1 MIKDNFGLID
11 NRFLAKSLGVLDP
24 KTPITAPQETS
35 LTEVIGFL
43 QKNKI
48 GCIILTDLKGKL
60 SGIFTERDVLLKV
73 ALKDLDLRK
82 TPVSKIMT
90 FSPHTATMTTSVAF
104 ALSMMSQG
112 GYRHIPIV
120 DDDNFPMGIIS
131 VKDIVDY
138 IAKSAINDLVG
149 FK

>member
-1 MIKDNFGLID
+1 MDNFGLLD
-11 NRFLAKSLGVLDP
+11 NRFLAKSLGVMDP
-24 KTPITAPQETS
+24 KHPISVPQETPIAEIIA
-35 LTEVIGFL
+35 LL
-43 QKNKI
+43 QKNKV
-48 GCIILTDLKGKL
+48 GCIVLTDLQGHL

-73 ALKDLDLRK
+73 CLKDLDLK
-82 TPVSKIMT
+82 STPVSKVMT
-90 FSPHTATMTTSVAF
+90 LDPHTSTMTTSIAF

-120 DDDNFPMGIIS
+120 DDDNFPIGIIS

-149 FK
+149 FR